1 MWCDPERV
9 LCHEIIIDKF
19 ANDLDVWGRGR
30 EEGKIKVTEDFKGF
44 GLNTWKGGII
54 IDWEGKDLSGEN
66 FMAGRSEVSL
76 QNFEFEML
84 LPFLSLW
91 VFPTQGSNL
100 SLVFLLHMHMGSL
113 PLVSSEKPHTFW
125 WLELKPKLLSLPKNK
140 IVIYLGMK
148 KTKAEW

>member
-9 LCHEIIIDKF
+9 LCHELIIDKF

-54 IDWEGKDLSGEN
+54 IDWEGKDLRGEN
-66 FMAGRSEVSL
+66 FVAGRSEVSL

-84 LPFLSLW
+84 LPFLSLG

-100 SLVFLLHMHMGSL
+100 SLLCLLYWQAGSL
-113 PLVSSEKPHTFW
+113 PLAPPGKPIRYPYGWRYESEFK
-125 WLELKPKLLSLPKNK
+125 EE
-140 IVIYLGMK
+140 I
-148 KTKAEW
+148 

>member
-9 LCHEIIIDKF
+9 LCHELITDKF

-54 IDWEGKDLSGEN
+54 TDWEGKDLSGEN
-66 FMAGRSEVSL
+66 LVAGRSEVSL

-84 LPFLSLW
+84 DKQLD
-91 VFPTQGSNL
+91 
-100 SLVFLLHMHMGSL
+100 
-113 PLVSSEKPHTFW
+113 
-125 WLELKPKLLSLPKNK
+125 
-140 IVIYLGMK
+140 I
-148 KTKAEW
+148 